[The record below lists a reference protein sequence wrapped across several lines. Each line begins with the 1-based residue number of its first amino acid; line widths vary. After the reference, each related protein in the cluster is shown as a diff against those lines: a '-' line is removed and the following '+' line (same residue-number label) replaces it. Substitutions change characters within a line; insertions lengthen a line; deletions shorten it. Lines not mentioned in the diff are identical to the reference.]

1 MSIKLYDDAVS
12 KKIQEQ
18 VRDSNVR
25 VLKPDESTRFFQM
38 SMDQKF
44 DKPLTLPLIALSR
57 DKNIDL
63 LEVTKQQKTYNGFV
77 FQQTEN
83 QTLTVNVIPIK
94 LTYQLDIYTRK
105 MEEADEYL
113 RNFIFNLINYPNID
127 ITIPYNNLNYTHRS
141 GIKLEPTL
149 SDNSDIKEHLIPD
162 EFTRFSLRFSI
173 EDAYLFSAPIT
184 YNTIIDSVQLDVKDR
199 TLNEIVQSEVINL
212 TEN

>member
-38 SMDQKF
+38 SLDQKF
-44 DKPLTLPLIALSR
+44 DKHLTLPLIALSR

-184 YNTIIDSVQLDVKDR
+184 YNTSIDSVQLNVKDR